1 MVNENKK
8 ENKLINKKELFEHC
22 KNILLQ
28 RIADGEKAMLDAQEA
43 ANSEEKSSMGDKY
56 ETGRAMS
63 QLARDMS
70 AKQVFE
76 NKQELGFLLK
86 LENITT
92 TKTIVQGSIVL
103 ANDKIFYIA
112 VGLGVINLNEISVT
126 VLSPKAP
133 LAQLMLGKKAN
144 DQFELNKKVFLISA
158 IL

>member
-1 MVNENKK
+1 LIDKK
-8 ENKLINKKELFEHC
+8 SLFEAC
-22 KNILLQ
+22 KNMLLQ

-76 NKQELGFLLK
+76 NKQELANLLK
-86 LENITT
+86 LENTKT
-92 TKTIVQGSIVL
+92 DKTIVQGSLVM
-103 ANDKIFYIA
+103 ANGKVFYIA
-112 VGLGVINLNEISVT
+112 VGLGVIDFNGMQVT

-133 LAQLMLGKKAN
+133 LAQLMLGKKAG
-144 DQFELNKKVFLISA
+144 DIFELNKKQFSIEQ
-158 IL
+158 IN

>member
-1 MVNENKK
+1 M
-8 ENKLINKKELFEHC
+8 
-22 KNILLQ
+22 LLQ

-76 NKQELGFLLK
+76 NKQELTNLLK
-86 LENITT
+86 LENTKT
-92 TKTIVQGSIVL
+92 DKTIVQGSVVM
-103 ANDKIFYIA
+103 ANGKVFYIA
-112 VGLGVINLNEISVT
+112 VGLGVIDFNGMQVT

-133 LAQLMLGKKAN
+133 LAQLMLGKKVG
-144 DQFELNKKVFLISA
+144 DVLELNKKQFA
-158 IL
+158 IEQIN

>member
-1 MVNENKK
+1 M
-8 ENKLINKKELFEHC
+8 
-22 KNILLQ
+22 LLQ

-76 NKQELGFLLK
+76 NKQELANLLK
-86 LENITT
+86 LEN
-92 TKTIVQGSIVL
+92 TKTDKSIVQGSVVM
-103 ANDKIFYIA
+103 ANEKVFYIA
-112 VGLGVINLNEISVT
+112 VGLGVIDFNGMQVT

-133 LAQLMLGKKAN
+133 LAQLMLGKKAG
-144 DQFELNKKVFLISA
+144 DIFELNKKQFA
-158 IL
+158 IEQIN

>member
-1 MVNENKK
+1 MIDKK
-8 ENKLINKKELFEHC
+8 TLFEAC
-22 KNILLQ
+22 KNMLLQ

-76 NKQELGFLLK
+76 NKQELANLLK
-86 LENITT
+86 LENTKT
-92 TKTIVQGSIVL
+92 DKTIVQGSVVM
-103 ANDKIFYIA
+103 ANEKVFYIA
-112 VGLGVINLNEISVT
+112 VGLGVIDFNGMQVT

-133 LAQLMLGKKAN
+133 LAQLMLGKKAG
-144 DQFELNKKVFLISA
+144 DVFELNKKQFA
-158 IL
+158 IEQIN

>member
-1 MVNENKK
+1 MKIKK
-8 ENKLINKKELFEHC
+8 ENKLINKTELFELC

-63 QLARDMS
+63 QLSRDMS

-86 LENITT
+86 LENIITN
-92 TKTIVQGSIVL
+92 KIIVQGSIVV
-103 ANDKIFYIA
+103 ANDNFFYIA
-112 VGLGVINLNEISVT
+112 VGLGVINLKEINVT

-133 LAQLMLGKKAN
+133 LAQLMMGKKAK
-144 DQFELNKKVFLISA
+144 DKFELNKKAFLINA

>member
-1 MVNENKK
+1 MIDKK
-8 ENKLINKKELFEHC
+8 TLFEAC
-22 KNILLQ
+22 KNMLLQ

-76 NKQELGFLLK
+76 NKQELANLLK
-86 LENITT
+86 LENTKT
-92 TKTIVQGSIVL
+92 DKTIVQGSVVM
-103 ANDKIFYIA
+103 ANEKVFYIA
-112 VGLGVINLNEISVT
+112 VGLGVIDFNGMQVT

-133 LAQLMLGKKAN
+133 LAQLMLGKKAG
-144 DQFELNKKVFLISA
+144 DIFELNKKQFA
-158 IL
+158 IEQIN

>member
-1 MVNENKK
+1 M
-8 ENKLINKKELFEHC
+8 INKKELFEQC

-43 ANSEEKSSMGDKY
+43 ANSEEKSSAGDKY

-76 NKQELGFLLK
+76 NKNELSFLLK
-86 LENITT
+86 LEHVIT
-92 TKTIVQGSIVL
+92 TKTIVQGSIVY
-103 ANDKIFYIA
+103 ANEKIFYIA
-112 VGLGVINLNEISVT
+112 VGIGVINLNQNTIT

-133 LAQLMLGKKAN
+133 LAQLMLGKKAK
-144 DQFELNKKVFLISA
+144 DKFELNKKEFLIDKIA
-158 IL
+158 

>member
-1 MVNENKK
+1 LIDKK
-8 ENKLINKKELFEHC
+8 TLFEAC
-22 KNILLQ
+22 KNMLLQ

-76 NKQELGFLLK
+76 NKQELANLLK
-86 LENITT
+86 LENTKT
-92 TKTIVQGSIVL
+92 DKTIVQGSVVM
-103 ANDKIFYIA
+103 ANEKVFYIA
-112 VGLGVINLNEISVT
+112 VGLGVIDFNGMQVT

-133 LAQLMLGKKAN
+133 LAQLMLGKKAG
-144 DQFELNKKVFLISA
+144 DVFELNKKQFA
-158 IL
+158 IEQIN

>member
-1 MVNENKK
+1 M
-8 ENKLINKKELFEHC
+8 
-22 KNILLQ
+22 LLQ

-76 NKQELGFLLK
+76 NKQELANLLK
-86 LENITT
+86 LENTKT
-92 TKTIVQGSIVL
+92 DKTIVQGSLVM
-103 ANDKIFYIA
+103 ANGKVFYIA
-112 VGLGVINLNEISVT
+112 VGLGVIDFNGMQVT

-133 LAQLMLGKKAN
+133 LAQLMLGKKAG
-144 DQFELNKKVFLISA
+144 DIFELNKKQFSIEQ
-158 IL
+158 IN

>member
-1 MVNENKK
+1 
-8 ENKLINKKELFEHC
+8 
-22 KNILLQ
+22 
-28 RIADGEKAMLDAQEA
+28 
-43 ANSEEKSSMGDKY
+43 
-56 ETGRAMS
+56 
-63 QLARDMS
+63 MS

-86 LENITT
+86 LENIIT
-92 TKTIVQGSIVL
+92 TKTIVQGSIVM

-112 VGLGVINLNEISVT
+112 VGLGVINLNEISIT

-144 DQFELNKKVFLISA
+144 EQFELNKKAFFISA

>member
-1 MVNENKK
+1 M
-8 ENKLINKKELFEHC
+8 
-22 KNILLQ
+22 LLQ

-76 NKQELGFLLK
+76 NKQELANLLK
-86 LENITT
+86 LENTKT
-92 TKTIVQGSIVL
+92 DKTIVQGSVVM
-103 ANDKIFYIA
+103 ANEKVFYIA
-112 VGLGVINLNEISVT
+112 VGLGVIDFNGMQVT

-133 LAQLMLGKKAN
+133 LAQLMLGKKAG
-144 DQFELNKKVFLISA
+144 DIFELNKKQFA
-158 IL
+158 IEQIN

>member
-1 MVNENKK
+1 M
-8 ENKLINKKELFEHC
+8 
-22 KNILLQ
+22 LLQ

-76 NKQELGFLLK
+76 NKQELANLLK
-86 LENITT
+86 LENTKT
-92 TKTIVQGSIVL
+92 DKTIVQGSVVM
-103 ANDKIFYIA
+103 ANEKVFYIA
-112 VGLGVINLNEISVT
+112 VGLGVIDFNGMQVT

-133 LAQLMLGKKAN
+133 LAQLMLGKKAG
-144 DQFELNKKVFLISA
+144 DVFELNKKQFA
-158 IL
+158 IEQIN

>member
-1 MVNENKK
+1 M
-8 ENKLINKKELFEHC
+8 
-22 KNILLQ
+22 LLQ

-76 NKQELGFLLK
+76 NKQELANLLK
-86 LENITT
+86 LENTKT
-92 TKTIVQGSIVL
+92 DKTIVQGSVVM
-103 ANDKIFYIA
+103 ANGKVFYIA
-112 VGLGVINLNEISVT
+112 VGIGVIDFNGMQVT

-133 LAQLMLGKKAN
+133 LAQLMLGKKAG
-144 DQFELNKKVFLISA
+144 DIFELNKKQFA
-158 IL
+158 IEQIN

>member
-1 MVNENKK
+1 
-8 ENKLINKKELFEHC
+8 
-22 KNILLQ
+22 
-28 RIADGEKAMLDAQEA
+28 MLAAQEA

-86 LENITT
+86 LENII
-92 TKTIVQGSIVL
+92 TKKIIVQGSIVI

-112 VGLGVINLNEISVT
+112 VGIGLIKINETFVN

-133 LAQLMLGKKAN
+133 LAQLMLGKKSK
-144 DQFELNKKVFLISA
+144 DQFELNKKCFLIER
-158 IL
+158 IY

>member
-1 MVNENKK
+1 MIDKK
-8 ENKLINKKELFEHC
+8 SLFEAC
-22 KNILLQ
+22 KNMLLQ

-76 NKQELGFLLK
+76 NKQELANLLK
-86 LENITT
+86 LENTKT
-92 TKTIVQGSIVL
+92 DKTIVQGSVVM
-103 ANDKIFYIA
+103 ANEKVFYIA
-112 VGLGVINLNEISVT
+112 VGLGVIDFNGMQVT

-133 LAQLMLGKKAN
+133 LAQLMLGKKAG
-144 DQFELNKKVFLISA
+144 DVFELNKKQFA
-158 IL
+158 IEQIN

>member
-1 MVNENKK
+1 MIDKK
-8 ENKLINKKELFEHC
+8 TLFEAC
-22 KNILLQ
+22 KNMLLQ

-76 NKQELGFLLK
+76 NKQELNNLLK
-86 LENITT
+86 LENTKT
-92 TKTIVQGSIVL
+92 DKTIVQGSVL
-103 ANDKIFYIA
+103 MANGKVFYIA
-112 VGLGVINLNEISVT
+112 VGLGVIDFNGMQVT

-133 LAQLMLGKKAN
+133 LANLMLGKKAG
-144 DQFELNKKVFLISA
+144 DTFDLNKKQFA
-158 IL
+158 IEKIN

>member
-1 MVNENKK
+1 MIDKK
-8 ENKLINKKELFEHC
+8 TLFEAC
-22 KNILLQ
+22 KNMLLQ

-76 NKQELGFLLK
+76 NKQELTNLLK
-86 LENITT
+86 LENTKT
-92 TKTIVQGSIVL
+92 DKTIVQGSVVM
-103 ANDKIFYIA
+103 ANGKVFYIA
-112 VGLGVINLNEISVT
+112 VGLGVIDFNGMQVT

-133 LAQLMLGKKAN
+133 LAQLMLGKKVG
-144 DQFELNKKVFLISA
+144 DVLELNKKQFA
-158 IL
+158 IEQIN

>member
-1 MVNENKK
+1 LIDKK
-8 ENKLINKKELFEHC
+8 TLFEAC
-22 KNILLQ
+22 KNMLLQ

-76 NKQELGFLLK
+76 NKQELNNLLK
-86 LENITT
+86 LENTKT
-92 TKTIVQGSIVL
+92 DKTIVQGSVVM
-103 ANDKIFYIA
+103 ANEKVFYIA
-112 VGLGVINLNEISVT
+112 VGLGVIDFNGMQVT

-133 LAQLMLGKKAN
+133 LAQLMLGKKAR
-144 DQFELNKKVFLISA
+144 DVFELNKKQFA
-158 IL
+158 IEQIN

>member
-1 MVNENKK
+1 MIDKK
-8 ENKLINKKELFEHC
+8 TLFEAC
-22 KNILLQ
+22 KNMLLQ

-76 NKQELGFLLK
+76 NKQELANLIK
-86 LENITT
+86 LEN
-92 TKTIVQGSIVL
+92 TKTDKTVVQGSVVM
-103 ANDKIFYIA
+103 ANGKFFYIA
-112 VGLGVINLNEISVT
+112 VGLGVIDFNRMQVT

-133 LAQLMLGKKAN
+133 LAQLMLGKKAG
-144 DQFELNKKVFLISA
+144 DIFELNKKQFA
-158 IL
+158 IEQIN

>member
-1 MVNENKK
+1 
-8 ENKLINKKELFEHC
+8 
-22 KNILLQ
+22 
-28 RIADGEKAMLDAQEA
+28 
-43 ANSEEKSSMGDKY
+43 
-56 ETGRAMS
+56 MS

-86 LENITT
+86 LENIIT
-92 TKTIVQGSIVL
+92 TKTIVQGSIIL

-112 VGLGVINLNEISVT
+112 VGLGVINLNETNVT

-133 LAQLMLGKKAN
+133 LAQLMLGKKAK
-144 DQFELNKKVFLISA
+144 DQFELNKKAFFIED

>member
-1 MVNENKK
+1 
-8 ENKLINKKELFEHC
+8 LINKKELFEHC

-28 RIADGEKAMLDAQEA
+28 RIADGEKAMLEAQEA

-63 QLARDMS
+63 QLAKEMS

-76 NKQELGFLLK
+76 NKQELGLLQK
-86 LENITT
+86 LENIITNN
-92 TKTIVQGSIVL
+92 TIVQGSIIL

-112 VGLGVINLNEISVT
+112 VGLGVINFNGISVT

-133 LAQLMLGKKAN
+133 LAKLMLGKKAK
-144 DQFELNKKVFLISA
+144 DQFELNKKAFIINA

>member
-1 MVNENKK
+1 MIDKK
-8 ENKLINKKELFEHC
+8 SLFEAC
-22 KNILLQ
+22 KNMLLQ

-76 NKQELGFLLK
+76 NKQELANLLK
-86 LENITT
+86 LENTKT
-92 TKTIVQGSIVL
+92 DKTIVQGSVVM
-103 ANDKIFYIA
+103 ANGKVFYIA
-112 VGLGVINLNEISVT
+112 VGLGVIDFNGMQVT

-133 LAQLMLGKKAN
+133 LANLMLGKKAG
-144 DQFELNKKVFLISA
+144 DTFELNKKQFA
-158 IL
+158 IEQIN

>member
-1 MVNENKK
+1 MIDKK
-8 ENKLINKKELFEHC
+8 TLFEAC
-22 KNILLQ
+22 KNMLLQ

-76 NKQELGFLLK
+76 NKQELANLLK
-86 LENITT
+86 LENTKT
-92 TKTIVQGSIVL
+92 DKTIVQGSVVM
-103 ANDKIFYIA
+103 ANGKVFYIA
-112 VGLGVINLNEISVT
+112 VGLGVIDFNGMQVT

-133 LAQLMLGKKAN
+133 LAQLMLGKKAG
-144 DQFELNKKVFLISA
+144 DVFELNKKQFA
-158 IL
+158 IEQIN

>member
-1 MVNENKK
+1 M
-8 ENKLINKKELFEHC
+8 
-22 KNILLQ
+22 LLQ

-76 NKQELGFLLK
+76 NKQELANLLK
-86 LENITT
+86 LENTKT
-92 TKTIVQGSIVL
+92 DKTIVQGSVVM
-103 ANDKIFYIA
+103 ANGKVFYIA
-112 VGLGVINLNEISVT
+112 VGLGVIDFNGMQVT

-133 LAQLMLGKKAN
+133 LANLMLGKKAG
-144 DQFELNKKVFLISA
+144 DTFELNKKQFA
-158 IL
+158 IEQIN

>member
-1 MVNENKK
+1 LIDKK
-8 ENKLINKKELFEHC
+8 TIFEAC
-22 KNILLQ
+22 KNMLLQ

-76 NKQELGFLLK
+76 NKQELANLLK
-86 LENITT
+86 LEN
-92 TKTIVQGSIVL
+92 TKTDKTIIQGSVVT
-103 ANDKIFYIA
+103 ANEKVFYIA
-112 VGLGVINLNEISVT
+112 VGLGVIDFNGMQVT

-133 LAQLMLGKKAN
+133 LAQLMLGKKAG
-144 DQFELNKKVFLISA
+144 DVFELNKKQFA
-158 IL
+158 IEQIN

>member
-1 MVNENKK
+1 LIDKK
-8 ENKLINKKELFEHC
+8 NLFIIC

-28 RIADGEKAMLDAQEA
+28 RITDGEKAMLEAQEA

-76 NKQELGFLLK
+76 NKQELHNLLK
-86 LENITT
+86 LENILTQ
-92 TKTIVQGSIVL
+92 KTIIHGSIVY
-103 ANDKIFYIA
+103 ANNKIFYIA
-112 VGLGVINLNEISVT
+112 VGLGIVKINNESIT

-133 LAQLMLGKKAN
+133 LAKLMLGKN
-144 DQFELNKKVFLISA
+144 VGDGFELNKNVFLIDV
-158 IL
+158 II

>member
-1 MVNENKK
+1 LIDKK
-8 ENKLINKKELFEHC
+8 TLFEAC
-22 KNILLQ
+22 KNMLLQ

-76 NKQELGFLLK
+76 NKQELANLIK
-86 LENITT
+86 LEN
-92 TKTIVQGSIVL
+92 TKTDKTVVQGSVVM
-103 ANDKIFYIA
+103 ANGKFFYIA
-112 VGLGVINLNEISVT
+112 VGLGVIDFNRMQVT

-133 LAQLMLGKKAN
+133 LAQLMLGKKAG
-144 DQFELNKKVFLISA
+144 DIFELNKKQFA
-158 IL
+158 IEQIN